1 MMSRVGVGIIGFGT
15 VGTGVAK
22 ILLENAEVISRRVG
36 VPIELVRIADLDVT
50 RDRGFALPPGLLT
63 TDVKQILADPSIDIV
78 VELIGGCDMAKRI
91 ILESIAAGKHIVT
104 ANKALLALHGEE
116 IFAAASRRSIDLG
129 FEASVGGGI
138 PVIQVL
144 REGLAA
150 NTIQSIYGIIN
161 GTANY
166 ILSRMT
172 HEGQSFERVLDEAK
186 RAGYAEADPTFDV
199 EGIDSAHKLAIL
211 VALAYGTPVNVKE
224 VYTEGITNIT
234 SLDIAFAKEFGYTIK
249 LLGIAKLV
257 GHEVEARVHPTM
269 LPSSSPIA
277 QVEGVYN
284 AIQLVG
290 DAVGDVVLYGRGAG
304 SMPTGS
310 AVVGDLIAIA
320 RNFLKGAV
328 GRVPPVSF
336 QQNQRRPIRIRT
348 MEEISSL
355 YYLRFMVLD
364 RPGVLSHIAGELGRC
379 GISISS
385 VLQQGR
391 REGHTVPIVI
401 KTHTATERDVQTA
414 LRVINRMAFI
424 SEPTTLI
431 RVEGKDE

>member
-1 MMSRVGVGIIGFGT
+1 
-15 VGTGVAK
+15 
-22 ILLENAEVISRRVG
+22 
-36 VPIELVRIADLDVT
+36 
-50 RDRGFALPPGLLT
+50 
-63 TDVKQILADPSIDIV
+63 
-78 VELIGGCDMAKRI
+78 
-91 ILESIAAGKHIVT
+91 
-104 ANKALLALHGEE
+104 LLALHGEE
-116 IFAAASRRSIDLG
+116 IFAAASGASVDLG

-138 PVIQVL
+138 PVIQTL

-172 HEGQSFERVLDEAK
+172 HEGRSFETVLDEAK
-186 RAGYAEADPTFDV
+186 QAGYAEADPTFDV
-199 EGIDSAHKLAIL
+199 AGIDSAHKLAIL

-224 VYTEGITNIT
+224 VYTEGITHIT
-234 SLDIAFAKEFGYTIK
+234 PLDIAYAKEFGCTIK

-257 GHEVEARVHPTM
+257 GNEIEARVHPTM

-320 RNFLKGAV
+320 RNLLKGAV
-328 GRVPPVSF
+328 RRVPPASF
-336 QQNQRRPIRIRT
+336 QQDQRHPLRMRT

-379 GISISS
+379 GISISC
-385 VLQQGR
+385 VLQHGR
-391 REGHTVPIVI
+391 REGQTVPVVI
-401 KTHTATERDVQTA
+401 KTHTATERDVQLA
-414 LRVINRMAFI
+414 LRAINRMAFI